1 MYTLHELFE
10 TLQGEGRHTGRPCIF
25 IRFSGCNLACPWC
38 DTDFSPR
45 LHLTLDDILTR
56 VEAFTARSIIF
67 TGGEPLLQPE
77 LLPLAQ
83 ALKARGYWLAIET
96 NGTLEPSPEL
106 RATLDYIATSPK
118 FNDPLNLT
126 RADEVRLVVDDNIT
140 PDWCEAIRARLPAT
154 DYYLSPCDDGKRLH
168 IHEAI
173 TLLGELNAEC
183 GMRNAEYDADA
194 SGKSPSIEEGGLS
207 VEAPTGGR
215 PFLEAGALPDHREL
229 RSPLSALRSQKGS
242 PREPWRLSLQ
252 THKLAGIP

>member
-1 MYTLHELFE
+1 MYALHEIFE
-10 TLQGEGRHTGRPCIF
+10 TLQGEGRNTGRPCIF

-45 LHLTLDDILTR
+45 LHLSLEQLLAQVAT
-56 VEAFTARSIIF
+56 FSARSIIF

-83 ALKARGYWLAIET
+83 ALKSQGCWLAIET

-118 FNDPLNLT
+118 LGAPLRLT
-126 RADEVRLVVDDNIT
+126 RADEVRLVVADGVSLE
-140 PDWCEAIRARLPAT
+140 WCKAIRAQLPAE
-154 DYYLSPCDDGKRLH
+154 DYYLSPCDDGTRLR

-173 TLLGELNAEC
+173 TLLGLLNAD
-183 GMRNAEYDADA
+183 RDT
-194 SGKSPSIEEGGLS
+194 STS
-207 VEAPTGGR
+207 
-215 PFLEAGALPDHREL
+215 
-229 RSPLSALRSQKGS
+229 
-242 PREPWRLSLQ
+242 PWRLSLQ